1 MLKILF
7 SYLFKTSLSA
17 FRAAILANN
26 TNRICRILNLN
37 RDYIHKELDV
47 QGNTPLLLAMKYA
60 SSSTVR
66 LLLEAGASP
75 DQPNFLTFQT
85 PLGLLAVTVY
95 ENDRLHE
102 ARIALEMA
110 NILLDYG
117 AYVDQPSIYKY
128 ADEDGHGYVITET
141 PLMIAVR
148 TRNLPIATLFVERK
162 ANVNYVE
169 KLFENRP
176 VHFSITNGDEEMFDL
191 LENAGASCR
200 SVVNNEKNTLLHCFC
215 LNKDNDEHISLLE
228 KLIDKGC
235 DVDAENTARRTPL
248 MLAVKL
254 NMINTCRVLINVHAN
269 IDKIDYEGFQVIDFT
284 KPDSDC
290 FKLLKQGK
298 DTQKMNSQA
307 SHNKHQ
313 TYRRKKYIST
323 SPVSKQI
330 SEPIKHFRVHDNK
343 IKPCMSNGNYEDKIM
358 KTQKN
363 LSRIESDRKHSTEE
377 IHTKYKNM
385 WERLIETKQQTPR
398 TNDLSLQKADESTRQ
413 LKSDLSQARTNDL
426 HKKTECII
434 TIEL

>member
-1 MLKILF
+1 MLKILL

-26 TNRICRILNLN
+26 TNRICRILNVN
-37 RDYIHKELDV
+37 GDYIHKELDV
-47 QGNTPLLLAMKYA
+47 QGNTPLLLAMKYT

-66 LLLEAGASP
+66 LLLEQGASP
-75 DQPNFLTFQT
+75 DQPNSLTFQT
-85 PLGLLAVTVY
+85 PLGLLAATVY

-110 NILLDYG
+110 NILLDHG

-128 ADEDGHGYVITET
+128 ADEDGHSYVITET

-148 TRNLPIATLFVERK
+148 TSNLPIATLFIERQ

-176 VHFSITNGDEEMFDL
+176 VHLSITNGDEEMFDL
-191 LENAGASCR
+191 LENAGAPCR

-215 LNKDNDEHISLLE
+215 HNKDNDERISLLE

-235 DVDAENTARRTPL
+235 DVNAENTARRTPL

-269 IDKIDYEGFQVIDFT
+269 IDKIDYKGFQAIDFT
-284 KPDSDC
+284 EPDSDC
-290 FKLLKQGK
+290 FRLLKQGK
-298 DTQKMNSQA
+298 DTQKMNSKA
-307 SHNKHQ
+307 SHNKDRTH
-313 TYRRKKYIST
+313 RRKKYIST
-323 SPVSKQI
+323 SPLSKQI
-330 SEPIKHFRVHDNK
+330 IEPIKHFRVHDNK
-343 IKPCMSNGNYEDKIM
+343 IKPFMSTVSYEGKTM
-358 KTQKN
+358 KTQNN

-385 WERLIETKQQTPR
+385 WEKLIETQQQIPR
-398 TNDLSLQKADESTRQ
+398 TSDLSLRKADESSHQ
-413 LKSDLSQARTNDL
+413 LKSNLSQARTNDL
-426 HKKTECII
+426 HKKQNVS
-434 TIEL
+434 